1 MREGRVKTLH
11 PAIHGGLRGRRDL
24 PAHTAAMD
32 ANGIAPIDLLVVNL
46 YPFEA
51 TVAAGKGFEDC
62 IENIDIGGPA
72 LIRAAAKNHDFVAVI
87 TDAADYA
94 ALTAELD
101 ANDGATTSALRRRL
115 AAGAYARTAAYDAAI
130 SGWFAEQVG
139 ERFPK
144 RIAKIGR
151 AHV

>member
-1 MREGRVKTLH
+1 MRISDWSSDVGSS
-11 PAIHGGLRGRRDL
+11 DL
-24 PAHTAAMD
+24 SSS
-32 ANGIAPIDLLVVNL
+32 
-46 YPFEA
+46 
-51 TVAAGKGFEDC
+51 
-62 IENIDIGGPA
+62 
-72 LIRAAAKNHDFVAVI
+72 AAKNHDFVAVI

-144 RIAKIGR
+144 RIAIAGELR
-151 AHV
+151 QTLRYGENPHQAAAFYTAPRLTAQPARGIATAEQLQGTELS